1 MEKIQKNLLK
11 NQPYQNVLN
20 DYRKERKSLQR
31 INWDDTEDIDMITH
45 FNKKPFTG
53 ICFYKHKNGNLKTE
67 TQLKNGLRHGIEEW
81 FSENGKLSMIN
92 IYMDDNLWL
101 LKSYYPDG
109 KSVYKVMTF
118 KNKTPEKELTC
129 DKNGN
134 MKELRS
140 RKLKNGKFEGF
151 LIMSDTPN
159 IKHIFRDG
167 VLIDIIQLD
176 TDGNDMIG
184 DYSHIEGGRKGL
196 NLLLKKNKSDNIEKE
211 RFFTHEVDLN

>member
-1 MEKIQKNLLK
+1 
-11 NQPYQNVLN
+11 
-20 DYRKERKSLQR
+20 
-31 INWDDTEDIDMITH
+31 
-45 FNKKPFTG
+45 
-53 ICFYKHKNGNLKTE
+53 
-67 TQLKNGLRHGIEEW
+67 
-81 FSENGKLSMIN
+81 
-92 IYMDDNLWL
+92 
-101 LKSYYPDG
+101 
-109 KSVYKVMTF
+109 
-118 KNKTPEKELTC
+118 
-129 DKNGN
+129 